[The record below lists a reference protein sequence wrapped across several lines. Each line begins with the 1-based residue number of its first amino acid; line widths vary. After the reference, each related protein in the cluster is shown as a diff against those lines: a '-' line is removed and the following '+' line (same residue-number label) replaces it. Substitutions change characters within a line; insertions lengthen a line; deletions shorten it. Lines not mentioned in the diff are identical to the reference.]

1 MSYEHNYIQTLYRSP
16 LILPFLWIR
25 DAVRDLLPIV
35 GVIALF
41 QLFVLQ
47 KPFPDLGEML
57 SGVILLIFGL
67 TFFVRGLEMG
77 LFPLGESLAHALVR
91 KGNLFWLLAFAFA
104 MGFSTTVAEPALIA
118 IASKAA
124 EVASVAHLIGPAET
138 DRAIYALHLR
148 YVVATSVGLALLF
161 GVLRIVRGWP
171 IHYLIIGGYCVV
183 TLMTPFAPAEIIGV
197 AYDSGGVT
205 TSTVTVPL
213 TAALGV
219 GMASTIH
226 GRNPMVDG
234 FGLIAFASLTPI
246 VFVMGYGLFV
256 FGFQG

>member
-1 MSYEHNYIQTLYRSP
+1 M
-16 LILPFLWIR
+16 R
-25 DAVRDLLPIV
+25 DAVRDLLPII
-35 GVIALF
+35 GVIGFF

-57 SGVILLIFGL
+57 SGVLMLVLGL

-77 LFPLGESLAHALVR
+77 LFPLGESLAYALVR

-118 IASKAA
+118 IAGKAA
-124 EVASVAHLIGPAET
+124 EVASVAKLIGPGEAEKMT
-138 DRAIYALHLR
+138 YATHLR
-148 YVVATSVGLALLF
+148 YVVAFSVGIALLF
-161 GVLRIVRGWP
+161 GALRIVRGWP

-183 TLMTPFAPAEIIGV
+183 TLLTPFAPAEIIGV

-219 GMASTIH
+219 GLASTIH

-246 VFVMGYGLFV
+246 VFVMGYGLFL
-256 FGFQG
+256 FGIQG

>member
-1 MSYEHNYIQTLYRSP
+1 MPSENRHIQTLYRSP
-16 LILPFLWIR
+16 LMLPFLWLR
-25 DAVRDLLPIV
+25 DAVRDLLPIIV
-35 GVIALF
+35 VIAIF

-57 SGVILLIFGL
+57 GGVAMLVLGL
-67 TFFVRGLEMG
+67 TFFSRGLEMG
-77 LFPLGESLAHALVR
+77 LFPLGESLAQALAR
-91 KGNLFWLLAFAFA
+91 RGNLFWLSAFAFA

-124 EVASVAHLIGPAET
+124 DVASIARIIEPGSAAKAT
-138 DRAIYALHLR
+138 YALHLR
-148 YVVATSVGLALLF
+148 YVVAVSVGIALLF
-161 GVLRIVRGWP
+161 GTLRIVRGWP
-171 IHYLIIGGYCVV
+171 IHYLIMGGYCAVA
-183 TLMTPFAPAEIIGV
+183 LLTPFAPPEIIGV

-213 TAALGV
+213 TTALGV
-219 GMASTIH
+219 GLASCIH

-246 VFVMGYGLFV
+246 VFVMGYGVFLF
-256 FGFQG
+256 GIR